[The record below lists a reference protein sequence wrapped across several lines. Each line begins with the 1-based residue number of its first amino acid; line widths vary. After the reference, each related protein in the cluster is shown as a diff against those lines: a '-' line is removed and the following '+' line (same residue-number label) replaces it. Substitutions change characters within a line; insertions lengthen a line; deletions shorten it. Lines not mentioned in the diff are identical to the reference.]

1 MHKLRTKRNHIKKN
15 RKKTFKK
22 FNKKVKSTYKK
33 VFKVA
38 KKIKKHQNKISR
50 KFKLRGGTSPIIDPN
65 DVMSDEQFTT
75 LDNLNKCLTEKMR
88 LKRQNI
94 KLQRQFNELQN
105 ELDPRTPVGF
115 MRPIPVSG
123 RQSSGQDRTSSGRES
138 GRGSATPYGDIV
150 DESVTFYSDSS
161 DSSDD
166 D

>member
-1 MHKLRTKRNHIKKN
+1 MNKLRTKRNHIKKN

-50 KFKLRGGTSPIIDPN
+50 KFKLRGGTSPIINPN
-65 DVMSDEQFTT
+65 SVMSHND
-75 LDNLNKCLTEKMR
+75 LMALNKCLSEK
-88 LKRQNI
+88 Q
-94 KLQRQFNELQN
+94 KLQIQFNELQN
-105 ELDPRTPVGF
+105 ELNPRTPVGF

-123 RQSSGQDRTSSGRES
+123 RQSSGPGKASSGRES
-138 GRGSATPYGDIV
+138 ATPCGDIV
-150 DESVTFYSDSS
+150 DKLEDDYSTD
-161 DSSDD
+161 DDTSDD